1 MRRLSFNL
9 GEQMDI
15 SKLSNEQLDALKEIG
30 TIGAGNAA
38 TGLSKMLN
46 KKINITVPSAQILP
60 LEKVPQAL
68 GGMDKLVSAIYIVV
82 TGELSGSILLIY
94 PMEEALRL
102 TDMLTGKT
110 PGTTK
115 LLDDFGQ
122 SGLKELT
129 NITTGCYLQA
139 LSKVVNMKLMHSIP
153 AFATDML
160 GAIIDG
166 ILIKLGLEV
175 EQAVVIETEF
185 IVEQGLTKGYL
196 LFLPDPAGLEVILQK
211 IGLSQ

>member
-1 MRRLSFNL
+1 MK
-9 GEQMDI
+9 DI
-15 SKLSNEQLDALKEIG
+15 SKLSKLQLDALKEIG

-46 KKINITVPSAQILP
+46 KRINITVPSVQILP

-68 GGMDKLVSAIYIVV
+68 GGMEKLVSVIYIML

-115 LLDDFGQ
+115 LLDEFGQ
-122 SGLKELT
+122 SALKELT

-139 LSKVVNMKLMHSIP
+139 LSKVVNMKMMHSIP
-153 AFATDML
+153 AFASDML

-175 EQAVVIETEF
+175 EQAVIIETEF
-185 IVEQGLTKGYL
+185 LVEGGIVKGYL
-196 LFLPDPAGLEVILQK
+196 LFLPDHAGLEAILKK
-211 IGLSQ
+211 IGLGE

>member
-1 MRRLSFNL
+1 MI
-9 GEQMDI
+9 DI
-15 SKLSNEQLDALKEIG
+15 SKLSKLQLDALKEIG

-46 KKINITVPSAQILP
+46 KRINITVPSVQILP
-60 LEKVPQAL
+60 LEKVPEAL
-68 GGMDKLVSAIYIVV
+68 GGTEKLVSAIYIML

-94 PMEEALRL
+94 SMEEALRL

-115 LLDDFGQ
+115 LLDEFGQ
-122 SGLKELT
+122 SALKELT

-139 LSKVVNMKLMHSIP
+139 LSKVVNMKMMHSIP
-153 AFATDML
+153 AFASDML

-175 EQAVVIETEF
+175 EQAVIIETEF
-185 IVEQGLTKGYL
+185 VVEGGTVKGYL
-196 LFLPDPAGLEVILQK
+196 LFLPDPVGLEAILEK

>member
-1 MRRLSFNL
+1 M
-9 GEQMDI
+9 EI
-15 SKLSNEQLDALKEIG
+15 SKLSKLQLDALKEIG

-46 KKINITVPSAQILP
+46 KRINITVPSAQILP

-68 GGMDKLVSAIYIVV
+68 GGTEKLVSAIYIML

-94 PMEEALRL
+94 PMEESLRL
-102 TDMLTGKT
+102 ADMLMGK
-110 PGTTK
+110 PSGTTK
-115 LLDDFGQ
+115 ILDEFGQ
-122 SGLKELT
+122 SALKELT

-139 LSKVVNMKLMHSIP
+139 LSIVVNMKIMHSIP
-153 AFATDML
+153 AFASDML

-175 EQAVVIETEF
+175 EQAVIIETEF
-185 IVEQGLTKGYL
+185 VVESGRVKGYL
-196 LFLPDPAGLEVILQK
+196 LFLPDPQGLEVILEK